1 MIRDF
6 TSGLRQFVHK
16 PFFSALVVML
26 VAVGIGANILI
37 FGIIDTLLLKP
48 LPVRNPENLWVLQT
62 LHSGRSEPDLDF
74 TYGQFEELQNYQR
87 LFSGLTAEQA
97 WGSAAAYPS
106 GENGGVRRLVMTQ
119 MVAPNY
125 FKEMAVGAAVG
136 RVLDD
141 EDAKASSNIP
151 AVLSYQFWQ
160 SRYGGRKDILGQTLR
175 IKNFP
180 FTIVGVLPRDFHS
193 IDIERAPDVRLPIS
207 AALLLHGRPVEDPRG
222 EFHEGF
228 HIFVRLRNGV
238 HASQVEQVAGPP
250 IRKFLCNEFILVNT
264 ALPQPFSP
272 ADVKGFI
279 DWFNEGRLGV
289 APIGQGRS
297 LLRTRFQHALQL
309 LMGGVIILLITVCA
323 NVTGLLLARGEERRK
338 DLALRLS
345 IGAGRWRLLRLLLI
359 ENLCLAVPGA
369 LLGWILAFALAPLLI
384 GILPP
389 IRSADQF
396 ASPPILSVTPDL
408 RILLFA
414 WLAILLSICFFGLFP
429 AWRAMRLDFGSEL
442 RGASAL
448 AAHSLASLVP
458 VTIQIALSVLLL
470 AAGGVM
476 LRTYWNLEHL
486 NPGFDR
492 EHVVSFTLGMKDGG
506 FTKPQARAY
515 LSELEERIKNHG
527 GVRAVAHSFAG
538 LMRGTS
544 QNRTITVPGAN
555 PQSGNYRAVTALAIS
570 PSYFE
575 TLGIPLVKG
584 RPLSDQDAETKPAP
598 VVVNRPLAALLFPH
612 TDPIGKSI
620 VLGRDATRPPD
631 YQVVGLVETAKY
643 RSMQEVAPPTL
654 YTPMQDET
662 YTAVVYVRT
671 AGSPLSIMPP
681 VLDEIRKMG
690 GGVSVIEARTLEQE
704 IQNSLWQERLVA
716 GLACFFSFVA
726 LLLAGIGLYGTL
738 AYSVARR
745 RRELGIRLA
754 IGAQVRHII
763 ATVCGRMTWAVG
775 IGIVIG
781 WSVSAAALR
790 FARGFLFDVEPFDKP
805 SFSAATVAVLF
816 CVLLAALI
824 PSWRAIR
831 TNASTALRE
840 Q

>member
-6 TSGLRQFVHK
+6 RSGLRQFVHK
-16 PFFSALVVML
+16 PFFSALIVML
-26 VAVGIGANILI
+26 VAIGIGANILI
-37 FGIIDTLLLKP
+37 FGLIDTLLLKP
-48 LPVRNPENLWVLQT
+48 LPVRNPENLWVLET
-62 LHSGRSEPDLDF
+62 LHTGRTEADLDF
-74 TYGQFEELQNYQR
+74 TYGQFEELNAYQR
-87 LFSGLTAEQA
+87 LFSGITAEQT

-106 GENGGVRRLVMTQ
+106 IENGGIRRLVMTQ

-125 FKEMAVGAAVG
+125 FREMDVPAALG
-136 RVLDD
+136 RVLD
-141 EDAKASSNIP
+141 EADAITSSNIP

-207 AALLLHGRPVEDPRG
+207 AALLLHGRPIEDPRG

-228 HIFVRLRNGV
+228 HIFVRLRPGV
-238 HASQVEQVAGPP
+238 SPSVVEQVAGPP

-264 ALPQPFSP
+264 SLPQPFSS
-272 ADVKGFI
+272 ADVKGFL

-289 APIGQGRS
+289 APIGKGLS
-297 LLRTRFQHALQL
+297 ALRTKFQHALQL
-309 LMGGVIILLITVCA
+309 LMAGVVILLVTVCA
-323 NVTGLLLARGEERRK
+323 NITGLLLARGEERRK

-359 ENLCLAVPGA
+359 ENICLAIPGA
-369 LLGWILAFALAPLLI
+369 ALGWLLAFAVAPLLV

-389 IRSADQF
+389 VRSADQF
-396 ASPPILSVTPDL
+396 ASPQILTLSPDL
-408 RILLFA
+408 RIVLFS
-414 WLAILLSICFFGLFP
+414 WFAILISVCFFGLFP
-429 AWRAMRLDFGSEL
+429 AWRATRLDFSAEL
-442 RGASAL
+442 KGASAL

-458 VTIQIALSVLLL
+458 VTIQIALSVVLL
-470 AAGGVM
+470 AAGGIT

-506 FTKPQARAY
+506 FTKQQARAY
-515 LSELEERIKNHG
+515 LTELEQRIKSRG
-527 GVRAVAHSFAG
+527 GVRSVAHSFGG

-544 QNRTITVPGAN
+544 QGRILSTPDVEQQGGHSQNTH
-555 PQSGNYRAVTALAIS
+555 ALAIS
-570 PSYFE
+570 PNYFD
-575 TLGIPLVKG
+575 TLGIPLLKG
-584 RPLSDQDAETKPAP
+584 RPLNSQDADTKPAP
-598 VVVNRPLAALLFPH
+598 VVVNRALAALMFPH
-612 TDPIGKSI
+612 TDPIGQLLVS
-620 VLGRDATRPPD
+620 GRDATRPPD
-631 YQVVGLVETAKY
+631 YQIVGLVETSKY
-643 RSMQEVAPPTL
+643 RSMQETAPPIL
-654 YTPMQDET
+654 YMPMEDET
-662 YTAVVYVRT
+662 YTAAVYVRS
-671 AGSPLSIMPP
+671 AGSPLAIMPP
-681 VLDEIRKMG
+681 VLEEIRKMG
-690 GGVSVIEARTLEQE
+690 GGVSLIEARTLEQE

-726 LLLAGIGLYGTL
+726 LLLASIGLYGTL

-745 RRELGIRLA
+745 KRELGIRLA

-763 ATVCGRMTWAVG
+763 GTVWGRMTWAVG
-775 IGIVIG
+775 IGIIAG
-781 WSVSAAALR
+781 WFVSAAALR
-790 FARGFLFDVEPFDKP
+790 FARGFLFDVEPFDMP
-805 SFSAATVAVLF
+805 SFSAATLAVLF
-816 CVLLAALI
+816 CVLLAAMI

-831 TNASTALRE
+831 TNASSALRE